1 MQQNSCCLLYINT
14 LSNTHMDSHRPSK
27 LDTQNLCRN
36 GYKGKRKMSI
46 NTEKQNLEEQLYIG
60 QPSMGRWKLPSYSLK
75 QKQVCNFQNKP
86 LTDVSGL
93 PIFIQLHWCLLH
105 LLFKNR
111 FKLAIILQ
119 WAKCILQHITSN
131 YTQVHYGTTT

>member
-1 MQQNSCCLLYINT
+1 M
-14 LSNTHMDSHRPSK
+14 
-27 LDTQNLCRN
+27 
-36 GYKGKRKMSI
+36 
-46 NTEKQNLEEQLYIG
+46 
-60 QPSMGRWKLPSYSLK
+60 
-75 QKQVCNFQNKP
+75 P

-105 LLFKNR
+105 SLFKNR

-131 YTQVHYGTTT
+131 YTQVHYGTTTWFTYCGENYRCALLIHRN